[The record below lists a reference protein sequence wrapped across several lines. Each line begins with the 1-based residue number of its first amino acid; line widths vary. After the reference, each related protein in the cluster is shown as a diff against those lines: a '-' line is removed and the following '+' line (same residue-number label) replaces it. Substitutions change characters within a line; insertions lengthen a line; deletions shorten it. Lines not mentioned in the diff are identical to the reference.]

1 MPGVIE
7 KLQAASKPG
16 VIARLQ
22 AASDPTAGQMLQQ
35 TGSSFVEGAFGAMR
49 TAVSAGQRIQESLP
63 AWMGGTSIGM
73 DQPGTSTAPIVEGVP
88 GQEERFYSRVA
99 GVAGQSAML
108 APAAAAG
115 LPGVAIAGA
124 AMGAEQGL
132 QEAQAA
138 GADVPETVLGALGQ
152 AFIGAASAYGPA
164 GAVAKF
170 GIPEAS
176 RGLLLEALQGAA
188 VGAGQSLGSDVVAKA
203 TYDPE
208 RAVDVGRAVNAA
220 LEMGIVSGGT
230 HGTLKMLEAAARLRA
245 PKAFGAQDAT
255 EMSQSIHEA
264 TAPVQDLTGSQPRP
278 EEPVLEKAPVAPQT
292 EPVLTRDSAPPPAPP
307 ATATPE
313 AGAGGVSFFND
324 HIDTIGRGENKM
336 ELVARDPAGKPIG
349 VAEYTQVGDQVSIDM
364 VTVREDMRRRGI
376 AKRLI
381 EEVRKANP
389 QATINLGIAVSEAGE
404 ALRKSAETSL
414 SNTNQANETLAPARE
429 QAPPSVEAPPPA
441 SVSERDALGIRDFY
455 RKMDEQSL
463 SAVAERIRKK
473 EEAGSAT
480 DEDKIRRAEARAEIA
495 LRVIDAEKARAE
507 QAREEGRRT
516 GKLTITE
523 GEMAQLLSKGGD
535 AYADVGYRGEYNPD
549 VMLVSPYS
557 GNRIRHYVTLP
568 TGERVHPDELIEA
581 QSRGRVVVV
590 PGPPMRSIGTY
601 VDAVETLKRLRG
613 SKPAAQPPAP
623 ETPTAAPVE
632 ALTTGERAAPPPP
645 IEAAIKAA
653 SDVPEG
659 ELTSIR
665 HEATET
671 DRALMGVDP
680 YEGRPAKADVDIHAR
695 ALAKLEADPHAGSKL
710 VDELISS
717 GRLPTDEE
725 GMLLGMELNRLKT
738 EYNLSKSDAA
748 AAAYKRAA
756 DLTDSLGSEAGAAFR
771 ARRFQIAKD
780 NSFAGLSRSLEKSK
794 GEALTPEDKAF
805 AENISKR
812 LDAAEKAQAELEQK
826 YAELEAEKAVARVK
840 AEAAKPERAT
850 KRAARVKVLDVE
862 IDDLVRKMASKAAR
876 ANIDPEMAVDAVKL
890 ASKLIEKGVIKLAD
904 FTDFAIKNVGEHV
917 RPYLAK
923 AWEDAQRMRREELA
937 KGIGEEGYTKRD
949 LEEISKSL
957 IESGIIEREAL
968 IDELHKIVGGD
979 RNKVRDTLSG
989 YGKYREASKE
999 EVDVKLRQ
1007 LKQEMQK
1014 VAQIEA
1020 LERKAAPLK
1029 SGFDRGEPSDE
1040 YRRLTKKANEL
1051 RKELGITT
1059 VDPERQLKTV
1069 LDANKRRL
1077 ENQIRDLEHEIE
1089 TKTRI
1094 VREKKQAP
1102 TSPEIEEL
1110 KRQRDILKS
1119 QHDAIFNPPKEPKPD
1134 PTREQRLQGQV
1145 DRLVRR
1151 LATMDTAK
1159 KGKEQGPPTEAE
1171 ARLRSKLD
1179 ELRGMLRDVQKPK
1192 PPTQADIE
1200 ARQIDA
1206 AIKATEKSIADYER
1220 RIAEGDL
1227 ARKQGKPGPTSPQ
1240 LEALRARRDA
1250 LSAELDEMRAAAK
1263 PIKPKVDV
1271 TEEARLQRR
1280 VSNLVRRL
1288 ATLDTEKKGAVQG
1301 PPTEAVLK
1309 LREELKTLQKRLAD
1323 VQKPAP
1329 LTPEELAARAAE
1341 IATKSYMTR
1350 KANETAKLKER
1361 IARGD
1366 FEPKAK
1372 KPERVLTDAELA
1384 ARAEYDKTLL
1394 EFRRK
1399 QFEYERARRTK
1410 IQKVRDAA
1418 KETLDLPKSIFSS
1431 FDVSAVGR
1439 QGAVL
1444 SGSDALLRPAQ
1455 LTSRIGRMFRA
1466 LANED
1471 YALKVD
1477 AEIRAHPL
1485 YEKALKAGVEF
1496 TGHNDVLTPREEVF
1510 KSHLAEKIP
1519 GIGKAVQASE
1529 RAYSTYLNLLRFD
1542 HFRRIMQASDG
1553 SASEAKAIANFINVS
1568 TGRGNVGKGKFAAV
1582 VNASGTFLWAP
1593 RLMVS
1598 RFQLLFGQPLY
1609 HGTARSR
1616 ALIAREYAT
1625 SLAALASVYGLVSI
1639 YQTMNPD
1646 EDVTVSSDSMSP
1658 DFGKIKLGDTRIDPL
1673 AGLSQTARLVSR
1685 VGDAVLK
1692 GSDSK
1697 FNAAEEITTFLR
1709 TKFSPTI
1716 TVPYELI
1723 TERNFAYGRKS
1734 PRPQTVGE
1742 VAQRMAPLSF
1752 QDTYQAMVDQGV
1764 PKGIALGI
1772 LSAFG
1777 FGLQT
1782 YTKK

>member
-35 TGSSFVEGAFGAMR
+35 AGSSFVGGLYDTLNTAKNAAGRVYDVVSDPLGMLGDTPPSVTQDTQAAVRGAVVPEG
-49 TAVSAGQRIQESLP
+49 I
-63 AWMGGTSIGM
+63 
-73 DQPGTSTAPIVEGVP
+73 P
-88 GQEERFYSRVA
+88 GQSDKFYSRLA
-99 GVAGQSAML
+99 GVAGQTVAL

-115 LPGVAIAGA
+115 LPGVALAGA
-124 AMGAEQGL
+124 AIGGEQGL

-230 HGTLKMLEAAARLRA
+230 HGTMKMLEAAARLRA
-245 PKAFGAQDAT
+245 PKAEEPASKAV
-255 EMSQSIHEA
+255 ESAMAAPKAEES
-264 TAPVQDLTGSQPRP
+264 APVQDFTGSQPRP

-313 AGAGGVSFFND
+313 AGAGGVSFSND

-336 ELVARDPAGKPIG
+336 EMVARDPAGKPIG

-429 QAPPSVEAPPPA
+429 QAPARRYQYAPQYRPPGFETLPPGWKIDAPPSKEHPFGVVSYDKPIKFKDEEIFQLTPLDPGHPKNIKKTIEGRRAKLAESLGDNDTFKAKWNGRDAFFGPDLNRPDKFRLTTFTEDGQPSGHLELGDLSEALDEAARMGVEVAPPSVEAP
-441 SVSERDALGIRDFY
+441 
-455 RKMDEQSL
+455 
-463 SAVAERIRKK
+463 
-473 EEAGSAT
+473 
-480 DEDKIRRAEARAEIA
+480 
-495 LRVIDAEKARAE
+495 
-507 QAREEGRRT
+507 
-516 GKLTITE
+516 
-523 GEMAQLLSKGGD
+523 
-535 AYADVGYRGEYNPD
+535 
-549 VMLVSPYS
+549 
-557 GNRIRHYVTLP
+557 
-568 TGERVHPDELIEA
+568 
-581 QSRGRVVVV
+581 
-590 PGPPMRSIGTY
+590 
-601 VDAVETLKRLRG
+601 
-613 SKPAAQPPAP
+613 PPAP

-695 ALAKLEADPHAGSKL
+695 ALEKLQADPHAGSKL

-805 AENISKR
+805 AEDISKR

-826 YAELEAEKAVARVK
+826 YAALEAEKAVARVE
-840 AEAAKPERAT
+840 AETAKPERVT

-957 IESGIIEREAL
+957 IESGITEREAL

-1020 LERKAAPLK
+1020 LEKKAAPLK

-1192 PPTQADIE
+1192 PPTQAEIE

-1288 ATLDTEKKGAVQG
+1288 ATLDTAKKGAVQG
-1301 PPTEAVLK
+1301 PPTEAVLR
-1309 LREELKTLQKRLAD
+1309 LREELKSLQQRLAD

-1341 IATKSYMTR
+1341 VATKSYMTR

-1372 KPERVLTDAELA
+1372 KPERVLTEPEIAV
-1384 ARAEYDKTLL
+1384 RAEHDKTLL

-1410 IQKVRDAA
+1410 LQKVRDAA

-1455 LTSRIGRMFRA
+1455 LISRIGRMFRA